1 MSAPKKIPSPT
12 IKLFTP
18 KNLPSKPRGIVLKRI
33 TELAVLKIENA
44 DTIRL
49 DDTAATI
56 KESNP
61 LAIGISADAV
71 IIPRIRGKYAIC
83 AAFSS
88 EIFAINFG
96 TTKNI
101 ASKVIV

>member
-1 MSAPKKIPSPT
+1 MPNPT

-18 KNLPSKPRGIVLKRI
+18 KNLPSKPRGMVLKRI
-33 TELAVLKIENA
+33 TELDVLKIENA
-44 DTIRL
+44 DTIKL
-49 DDTAATI
+49 DEMAATI
-56 KESNP
+56 KESRP
-61 LAIGISADAV
+61 LTIGITADAI
-71 IIPRIRGKYAIC
+71 IIPRIRGKYAIW

-88 EIFAINFG
+88 DIFAINFG